1 MELCQIEGGAGEQS
15 SGDLTVSMEICN
27 QSDHLLQAPG
37 SVFHVH
43 RSSTAFLDL
52 CIGKVTR

>member
-1 MELCQIEGGAGEQS
+1 MELCHVEGGAAEQS
-15 SGDLTVSMEICN
+15 LGEVTVSTESWN

-52 CIGKVTR
+52 CIGKV